1 MIGNINTGSCFKG
14 LVNYL
19 LDPTK
24 QPQVIDTNLTGD
36 RSEMIW
42 ELDRCAEQNSRCKKR
57 VKHISIGFAPED
69 GKILDQTIY
78 GIVDRVLE
86 DLGYSSNQ
94 YLVVRHGNID
104 PNHDRAHDH
113 DHFHILI
120 NMVDFEGNRVKDS
133 YDKRRLERILRQQEL
148 EHGLTVVPDSDKRQ
162 YKAASTGQ
170 IQRVMKEIEQ
180 YEDNTRTQ
188 KIDAPYVLKIQS
200 GIDLASYDKPS
211 LAVFLARLQRLDIDT
226 KFRIEG
232 EEFTG
237 ISYRMHNFKVRGCK
251 LHNASLSKLID
262 QRIDKNPELERDL
275 TAIKKVNAGQKIELD
290 PDKEVRWS
298 QVSIR
303 DYLPREIQQSLQR
316 IFGDKKIEPINST
329 RQEIKFVEP
338 EPEPKDE
345 GWEID
350 F

>member
-1 MIGNINTGSCFKG
+1 
-14 LVNYL
+14 
-19 LDPTK
+19 
-24 QPQVIDTNLTGD
+24 
-36 RSEMIW
+36 
-42 ELDRCAEQNSRCKKR
+42 
-57 VKHISIGFAPED
+57 
-69 GKILDQTIY
+69 
-78 GIVDRVLE
+78 
-86 DLGYSSNQ
+86 
-94 YLVVRHGNID
+94 
-104 PNHDRAHDH
+104 
-113 DHFHILI
+113 
-120 NMVDFEGNRVKDS
+120 MVDFEGNRVKDS

-162 YKAASTGQ
+162 YKAGSTGQ
-170 IQRVMKEIEQ
+170 IQRLMKEIEQ

-200 GIDLASYDKPS
+200 GIDLASHDQPS

-237 ISYRMHNFKVRGCK
+237 ISYRMHDFKVRGCK

-262 QRIDKNPELERDL
+262 QRIELNPELERDL